1 MGVSQIEY
9 DDLIKGQGK
18 SIVEAKTIRTHIPS
32 PTYADFRRGYVV
44 RYFIQRFND
53 DNAIIYE
60 INENDY
66 KNFLLDEFYNVVNID
81 WRLTGDIENIKSSN
95 AKSVKLGS
103 KKMKNLMFYLVN
115 YLQFSGY

>member
-9 DDLIKGQGK
+9 NDLIREQGK
-18 SIVEAKTIRTHIPS
+18 SIVPTKTIRTHVPS
-32 PTYADFRRGYVV
+32 PTYIDFRRGYIV

-53 DNAIIYE
+53 DNAVIYE

-66 KNFLLDEFYNVVNID
+66 KNFLLDEFYNAVNID
-81 WRLTGDIENIKSSN
+81 WRLIGDIEDIKNSN